1 MNLAVPSQP
10 PDVVLGSSRHFHT
23 GWKEVNMLTL
33 LLGVGIIMCA
43 LWALGLI
50 TRRTFGGFLHIA
62 LIVAVILV
70 VLWVILA
77 IL

>member
-1 MNLAVPSQP
+1 
-10 PDVVLGSSRHFHT
+10 
-23 GWKEVNMLTL
+23 MLTL
-33 LLGVGIIMCA
+33 LLVIGIIMCV

-62 LIVAVILV
+62 LIIAVILII
-70 VLWVILA
+70 LYVIFA